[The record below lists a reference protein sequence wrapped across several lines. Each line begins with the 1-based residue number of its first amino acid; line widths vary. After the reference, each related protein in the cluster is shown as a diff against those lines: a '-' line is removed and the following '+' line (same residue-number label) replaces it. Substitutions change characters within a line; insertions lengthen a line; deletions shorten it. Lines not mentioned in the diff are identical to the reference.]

1 MMPLMGR
8 QPDALAVA
16 VPAQDDRR
24 IVCAGWAKNV
34 VAVQTVRALRNIPI
48 GMDAGRQW
56 LYGPGHDTAGMVV
69 SGLKGMSVWQSGPC
83 SSASRGSSVVNMK
96 A

>member
-1 MMPLMGR
+1 MMPLTGR

-34 VAVQTVRALRNIPI
+34 AAVQTVRTLSNIPI
-48 GMDAGRQW
+48 GMDAGRQ
-56 LYGPGHDTAGMVV
+56 
-69 SGLKGMSVWQSGPC
+69 
-83 SSASRGSSVVNMK
+83 
-96 A
+96 